1 MITMGLE
8 FTGKAPFST
17 VYIHGLIRDEKGQKM
32 SKSKGNT
39 IDPVEII
46 DKYGCD
52 ALRFTL
58 TSLCT
63 YGGQDIK
70 ISDERFEYGRNFAN
84 KIWNA
89 SRFVLMNL
97 QGVDNNEI
105 DFSKLTI
112 VDKWIL
118 DKLNSVVKEYNEN
131 IKNFRIGE
139 NAHILYDFFWNSYC
153 DWYVEIS
160 KIQLQDEGLKLNT
173 QRVLRYVL
181 DMSLRMLHPIM
192 PHITEQVWQ
201 LIPKQTDV
209 KAIMVSEFPQFSEKL
224 VFPTEREEMELVFE
238 TIKSV
243 RNVRQSFNIP
253 MSVKFDIEVR
263 AEKNEKP
270 VFEAIE
276 ALIQR
281 LAKVENITYGE
292 LDAPSPKKSATAVV
306 SASKIVIRL
315 ENLIDFNAEIA
326 RQKKK
331 LEKLVNEKR
340 SLEGRMKN
348 EKFVQNAPKELI
360 EQTNERIQEIT
371 IQEKTIN
378 DLIEEL
384 QG

>member
-1 MITMGLE
+1 
-8 FTGKAPFST
+8 
-17 VYIHGLIRDEKGQKM
+17 
-32 SKSKGNT
+32 
-39 IDPVEII
+39 
-46 DKYGCD
+46 
-52 ALRFTL
+52 
-58 TSLCT
+58 
-63 YGGQDIK
+63 
-70 ISDERFEYGRNFAN
+70 
-84 KIWNA
+84 
-89 SRFVLMNL
+89 
-97 QGVDNNEI
+97 
-105 DFSKLTI
+105 
-112 VDKWIL
+112 
-118 DKLNSVVKEYNEN
+118 
-131 IKNFRIGE
+131 
-139 NAHILYDFFWNSYC
+139 
-153 DWYVEIS
+153 
-160 KIQLQDEGLKLNT
+160 
-173 QRVLRYVL
+173 
-181 DMSLRMLHPIM
+181 
-192 PHITEQVWQ
+192 
-201 LIPKQTDV
+201 
-209 KAIMVSEFPQFSEKL
+209 
-224 VFPTEREEMELVFE
+224 
-238 TIKSV
+238 
-243 RNVRQSFNIP
+243 

>member
-1 MITMGLE
+1 MNEDMVELYVSGN
-8 FTGKAPFST
+8 
-17 VYIHGLIRDEKGQKM
+17 DE
-32 SKSKGNT
+32 
-39 IDPVEII
+39 
-46 DKYGCD
+46 
-52 ALRFTL
+52 
-58 TSLCT
+58 
-63 YGGQDIK
+63 
-70 ISDERFEYGRNFAN
+70 
-84 KIWNA
+84 
-89 SRFVLMNL
+89 
-97 QGVDNNEI
+97 
-105 DFSKLTI
+105 FSK
-112 VDKWIL
+112 
-118 DKLNSVVKEYNEN
+118 
-131 IKNFRIGE
+131 
-139 NAHILYDFFWNSYC
+139 
-153 DWYVEIS
+153 
-160 KIQLQDEGLKLNT
+160 
-173 QRVLRYVL
+173 
-181 DMSLRMLHPIM
+181 
-192 PHITEQVWQ
+192 TE
-201 LIPKQTDV
+201 K
-209 KAIMVSEFPQFSEKL
+209 
-224 VFPTEREEMELVFE
+224 R
-238 TIKSV
+238 
-243 RNVRQSFNIP
+243 
-253 MSVKFDIEVR
+253 
-263 AEKNEKP
+263 EKP